1 MDAFRPVK
9 VENYEFY
16 STGLNE
22 YEPSLVYIKDDID
35 IDGRVYF
42 VKNMFY
48 SKLKEWMDS
57 NLNIVGNDR
66 ITVDKNSGGVVI
78 NAHVEDLEYSIRE
91 INRKIEELREE
102 IEEKKKC
109 GGRIYNLMDRI
120 GEINNG
126 TICSDEYL
134 LSLGPN
140 RRKYSYIE

>member
-78 NAHVEDLEYSIRE
+78 NAYVEDLEYSIRE
-91 INRKIEELREE
+91 INRKIEELRGE
-102 IEEKKKC
+102 IEKKKKC

-134 LSLGPN
+134 LSLGSN
-140 RRKYSYIE
+140 CRKYSYVE

>member
-66 ITVDKNSGGVVI
+66 ITVDKNSGGVAI
-78 NAHVEDLEYSIRE
+78 NAHVEDLEYSIAE
-91 INRKIEELREE
+91 INRQIEELRRE
-102 IEEKKKC
+102 IEEKKRC
-109 GGRIYNLMDRI
+109 GRIYNLMDRI

-126 TICSDEYL
+126 TICSDEQL

-140 RRKYSYIE
+140 RRKYSYVE

>member
-22 YEPSLVYIKDDID
+22 YEPSLVYIKDDTD
-35 IDGRVYF
+35 IDGRIYF

-66 ITVDKNSGGVVI
+66 ITVDKNSGEVVI
-78 NAHVEDLEYSIRE
+78 NAHVEDLEYSIEE
-91 INRKIEELREE
+91 INRKIEELRRK

-120 GEINNG
+120 GEINN
-126 TICSDEYL
+126 DKQL
-134 LSLGPN
+134 LSLGSD
-140 RRKYSYIE
+140 RRKYNYIG

>member
-78 NAHVEDLEYSIRE
+78 NAHVEDLEYSIGE
-91 INRKIEELREE
+91 INRKIEELRGE
-102 IEEKKKC
+102 IEEKKKR
-109 GGRIYNLMDRI
+109 GGRIYNLMNRI

-126 TICSDEYL
+126 TICSDE
-134 LSLGPN
+134 
-140 RRKYSYIE
+140 

>member
-78 NAHVEDLEYSIRE
+78 NAHVEDLEYSIGE
-91 INRKIEELREE
+91 INRKIEELRGE
-102 IEEKKKC
+102 IEEKKKR
-109 GGRIYNLMDRI
+109 GGRIYNLMNRI

-126 TICSDEYL
+126 TICSDEQL
-134 LSLGPN
+134 LSLGPD
-140 RRKYSYIE
+140 RRKYSYVG

>member
-1 MDAFRPVK
+1 MNAFRPVK

-78 NAHVEDLEYSIRE
+78 NAHVEDLEYSIAE
-91 INRKIEELREE
+91 INR
-102 IEEKKKC
+102 
-109 GGRIYNLMDRI
+109 
-120 GEINNG
+120 
-126 TICSDEYL
+126 
-134 LSLGPN
+134 
-140 RRKYSYIE
+140 